1 MSCFMPTAPAQLFLS
16 VLELTLWFA
25 GGGLLLWVL
34 FSPRQR
40 ARWLGIRTLPQL
52 SLTPGEFIFG
62 AVVIFLCGM
71 AGTAAVQ
78 LTIGK
83 KVAAASEHESLKLL
97 VYGLANYAGA
107 AVGWRVVFPYLI
119 RSWQIG
125 NYPPPTRSTRVT
137 LGWSEVTGYAM
148 GTVLVAMPLLVLV
161 SLGWVSL
168 LRAIGLPDQP
178 QDLIALFAQMKS
190 PWIAAGMLLIACVLA
205 PIYEELAF
213 RAGLYRYARQKI
225 GRLPALLISGF
236 CFGALHG
243 NWAGFLPLAVL
254 GMLLALVYEATG
266 SIRVAIV
273 AHGLFNLHTI
283 LLVLSGIMGPNA

>member
-1 MSCFMPTAPAQLFLS
+1 MPTNPAQLFLS

-25 GGGLLLWVL
+25 GVGLLLWVL

-40 ARWLGIRTLPQL
+40 QRWFGVHTLPQL
-52 SLTPGEFIFG
+52 SLTPAEFLFG
-62 AVVIFLCGM
+62 AVIIFLSGLG
-71 AGTAAVQ
+71 GTAVLQ
-78 LTIGK
+78 LLVGK
-83 KVAAASEHESLKLL
+83 KIAAATEHESLKLL
-97 VYGLANYAGA
+97 LYGLANYAGA
-107 AVGWRVVFPYLI
+107 FLGWRVIFPYLAK
-119 RSWQIG
+119 SWQFG
-125 NYPPPTRSTRVT
+125 DGRSPSRTTRAG

-161 SLGWVSL
+161 SLAWMSL
-168 LRAIGLPDQP
+168 IRVVGLPDQP

>member
-1 MSCFMPTAPAQLFLS
+1 MPTEPAQVFLS

-25 GGGLLLWVL
+25 GGGLLLWIL
-34 FSPRQR
+34 FNARHRQ
-40 ARWLGIRTLPQL
+40 RWLGVRTLPQL
-52 SLTPGEFIFG
+52 SLDPGEFALG
-62 AVVIFLCGM
+62 AVIIFLSGM

-78 LTIGK
+78 FTIGK
-83 KVAAASEHESLKLL
+83 KLAAAAEHEALKLFL
-97 VYGLANYAGA
+97 YGLANYAGA
-107 AVGWRVVFPYLI
+107 YAGWRVVFPYVV
-119 RSWQIG
+119 RSWQLG
-125 NYPPPTRSTRVT
+125 DGRPAGRSTRAT
-137 LGWSEVTGYAM
+137 LTWAEVTGYAM
-148 GTVLVAMPLLVLV
+148 GTVLVAMPLLILV

-190 PWIAAGMLLIACVLA
+190 PWLAAGMLLIACVLA

-236 CFGALHG
+236 CFGALHA

-254 GMLLALVYEATG
+254 GMLLAIVYEATG
-266 SIRVAIV
+266 SIRVVIV

-283 LLVLSGIMGPNA
+283 LLVFSGIMGPNA